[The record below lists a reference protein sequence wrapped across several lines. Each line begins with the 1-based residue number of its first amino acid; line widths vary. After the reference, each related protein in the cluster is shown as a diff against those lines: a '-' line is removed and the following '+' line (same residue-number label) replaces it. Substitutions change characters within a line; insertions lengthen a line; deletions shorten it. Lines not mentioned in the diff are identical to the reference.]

1 MVILAVECSTS
12 LGSVAI
18 SRFSDILSS
27 LSWKHQKSHEK
38 VIVSSLSQAL
48 QEAHLTFKDIN
59 LLAVGNGPGSFTGL
73 RVALSVVKTLSYAYD
88 LPVAVFNSLRI
99 LAENYQNSCPERV
112 YTLQNA
118 FSAKFFFAHYLKNGL
133 ICQEI
138 EKPQLIAQEQIRDV
152 LKKPGM
158 VLGCV
163 SNLICQNPGSQSQRL
178 QSRRL
183 QSQRFFLNNNKHL
196 KFVEDSL
203 INYPDAK
210 KLAILCS
217 RQKQSYFKEKWQQV
231 FPLYLKM
238 SAAEEKINFKK

>member
-38 VIVSSLSQAL
+38 VIVLSLSQAL
-48 QEAHLTFKDIN
+48 QEAHLTFKDID

-99 LAENYQNSCPERV
+99 LAENYQNSRPERV

-118 FSAKFFFAHYLKNGL
+118 FSAKFFFAHYLKNGI

-138 EKPQLIAQEQIRDV
+138 EKPQMIAQEQVRNA

-163 SNLICQNPGSQSQRL
+163 SNLICQNQGFQNQRF
-178 QSRRL
+178 QN
-183 QSQRFFLNNNKHL
+183 QGFFLNNNKHL
-196 KFVEDSL
+196 KFAEDSL

-217 RQKQSYFKEKWQQV
+217 RQSQNHFKEKWQQV

-238 SAAEEKINFKK
+238 SAAEEKINLKK